1 MFNKIWV
8 LIALTASTLSFSN
21 AQVSNDFNFPL
32 DKFDFGIVTEGD
44 VATHTFEFFNAGK
57 DTILLK
63 AENVRAS
70 CGCTTP
76 SFSTEPILP
85 GQKGSITA
93 AFNSQGRPGVF
104 QKTITVYYKDQVA
117 KMLNIKGIVEPK
129 GPEAATPTEAELK
142 KAPKLVL
149 EKTTVN
155 FGKVE
160 RGHNSL
166 YSVKLSN
173 PGKDTLFIQK
183 AQAACSCANYK
194 LVKEKSAEEV
204 KFVLPGKSV
213 TLQITYTPGTDGYNR
228 DILTFYSNDIAH
240 PRTSVVLES
249 EVVESLQQKSI
260 IQEGSNNAPFSNK

>member
-8 LIALTASTLSFSN
+8 LIALTVSTLSFSS
-21 AQVSNDFNFPL
+21 AQVSSDFNFPQ

-76 SFSTEPILP
+76 SFSTEAILP

-93 AFNSQGRPGVF
+93 AFNSQGRPGIF

-129 GPEAATPTEAELK
+129 TAEVTHTEAELK
-142 KAPKLVL
+142 KSSKLVL
-149 EKTTVN
+149 EKSTVN
-155 FGKVE
+155 FGKIE
-160 RGHNSL
+160 RGQKGL
-166 YSVKLSN
+166 YSVKITN
-173 PGKDTLFIQK
+173 QGKDTLFIQK
-183 AQAACSCANYK
+183 SQAACSCASYK
-194 LVKEKSAEEV
+194 LVKEKSAEEI
-204 KFVLPGKSV
+204 KYVLAGKSAV
-213 TLQITYTPGTDGYNR
+213 LQITYSPAADGYNR
-228 DILTFYSNDIAH
+228 DILALYSNDINT
-240 PRTSVVLES
+240 PRTSITLES
-249 EVVESLQQKSI
+249 DVVESLQQKSI
-260 IQEGSNNAPFSNK
+260 IQEGNGSAPFSK

>member
-21 AQVSNDFNFPL
+21 AQVSNDFNFPV
-32 DKFDFGIVTEGD
+32 DKFDFGIVTEGE
-44 VATHTFEFFNAGK
+44 VATHTFEFINAGK

-76 SFSTEPILP
+76 SFSTEAILP

-93 AFNSQGRPGVF
+93 AFNSQGRPGIF

-117 KMLNIKGIVEPK
+117 KMLNIKGVVEPK
-129 GPEAATPTEAELK
+129 GPEASAPTEAELK
-142 KAPKLVL
+142 KAPKFVL
-149 EKTTVN
+149 DKTTVN

-183 AQAACSCANYK
+183 AQSACSCTSYK

-213 TLQITYTPGTDGYNR
+213 TLQITYTPGTDGLNR
-228 DILTFYSNDIAH
+228 DIITFYSNDIAH

-260 IQEGSNNAPFSNK
+260 IQEGGNNAPFSNK

>member
-8 LIALTASTLSFSN
+8 LIALTASTLSFSH
-21 AQVSNDFNFPL
+21 AQVSNDFNFPV
-32 DKFDFGIVTEGD
+32 DKFDFGIVTEGE

-76 SFSTEPILP
+76 SFSTEAILP

-104 QKTITVYYKDQVA
+104 QKAITVYYKDQVA

-129 GPEAATPTEAELK
+129 TPEVTHTEAELK
-142 KAPKLVL
+142 KSAKLTL
-149 EKTTVN
+149 EKTSIN
-155 FGKVE
+155 FGKIE
-160 RGHNSL
+160 RGQKGL
-166 YSVKLSN
+166 YSIKLTN
-173 PGKDTLFIQK
+173 HGKDTLFIQK
-183 AQAACSCANYK
+183 SQAACSCASHK
-194 LVKEKSAEEV
+194 LVKEKSAEEIQY
-204 KFVLPGKSV
+204 VLPGKSA
-213 TLQITYTPGTDGYNR
+213 TLQITYSPGADGANR
-228 DILTFYSNDIAH
+228 DILTLYSNDIAT
-240 PRTSVVLES
+240 PRTSIELIS

-260 IQEGSNNAPFSNK
+260 IQEGTGAAPFSK